1 MSAASGS
8 WEVPGGFTNTGLC
21 AVDNTLAIGDYTNG
35 KIVFADIYGRSLGG
49 DITLE
54 SSPASS
60 VQGVAYDS
68 SDGSW
73 WVCHYAATNGTI
85 RRYNASGA
93 LLQTLSPGLSVA
105 GPNGCWYDAAN
116 DRILTAWND
125 DDLRGF
131 DCADGSLDETI
142 TLAAGWIGA
151 DTADGVTVDPDDS
164 AKLWVTAGNNKIAKV
179 VRATG
184 AVDTSFIGNDDI
196 ESLAFVGGYLYIN
209 HDSLYHSNITDGNRV
224 YRYDVTAQKPV
235 SLWIPWGKR

>member
-21 AVDNTLAIGDYTNG
+21 AIDGVLAIGDFTNG
-35 KIVFADIYGRSLGG
+35 KIVFSDIYGRALGG

-54 SSPASS
+54 SSPANS
-60 VQGVAYDS
+60 VQGVAYDA
-68 SDGSW
+68 SDGTW

-85 RRYNASGA
+85 RRYNASGT
-93 LLQTLSPGLSVA
+93 LLQTLSPGLSVG

-131 DCADGSLDETI
+131 DCTDGSLDETI

-151 DTADGVTVDPDDS
+151 DAPDGVTSHPGDS
-164 AKLWVTAGNNKIAKV
+164 TKLWVTAGSNKIAKI
-179 VRATG
+179 VRSTG
-184 AVDTSFIGNDDI
+184 SVETSFTGSIDI
-196 ESLAFVGGYLYIN
+196 ESLAFVDGYLYIN
-209 HDSLYHSNITDGNRV
+209 HDAQYHSSIPDGNRIH
-224 YRYDVTAQKPV
+224 RYDITAQKPASIWV
-235 SLWIPWGKR
+235 PWGNR